1 MDTKIR
7 NLQIKSNLKPAS
19 KHVGCEMPHLNCQ
32 SKYKCCGGK
41 LKGSRQK
48 KIWFD
53 CNLLVFKKM
62 TINLKVSWS
71 ITKRTVLST

>member
-19 KHVGCEMPHLNCQ
+19 KHVGCEMPHSNCQ

-53 CNLLVFKKM
+53 
-62 TINLKVSWS
+62 
-71 ITKRTVLST
+71 

>member
-19 KHVGCEMPHLNCQ
+19 KHVGCEMPHSNCR

-41 LKGSRQK
+41 LNGSRQK
-48 KIWFD
+48 NIWFD
-53 CNLLVFKKM
+53 CDKIFKKM
-62 TINLKVSWS
+62 TINFKVSWS